1 MSGKATGPPLADPS
15 GRRGGPEVPSYL
27 VVVLHQHRMPPPIT
41 HTSRDLRCHRCCGL
55 PCTARRRTREKQV
68 RVPLISLPGCREGM
82 LLRET
87 VCVPFSWHSHHGKP
101 SPPSHPLHRR
111 LQPERWQDPQKANK
125 KKSPESEKAGP
136 SQPPLPIPRICACL
150 VFTSWCKS
158 SHEYTGALNFFIVI
172 FRFI

>member
-1 MSGKATGPPLADPS
+1 MYPSLCLSPQLQLKAWLHSLNPLLTSYPHSLSKVLAFTLQSRDIVLSGKATGPPLADPS

-68 RVPLISLPGCREGM
+68 RVPLIGLPGCREGM

-87 VCVPFSWHSHHGKP
+87 VCVPFSWHSHHWKP
-101 SPPSHPLHRR
+101 SP
-111 LQPERWQDPQKANK
+111 N
-125 KKSPESEKAGP
+125 
-136 SQPPLPIPRICACL
+136 PPP
-150 VFTSWCKS
+150 TSRAS
-158 SHEYTGALNFFIVI
+158 T
-172 FRFI
+172 